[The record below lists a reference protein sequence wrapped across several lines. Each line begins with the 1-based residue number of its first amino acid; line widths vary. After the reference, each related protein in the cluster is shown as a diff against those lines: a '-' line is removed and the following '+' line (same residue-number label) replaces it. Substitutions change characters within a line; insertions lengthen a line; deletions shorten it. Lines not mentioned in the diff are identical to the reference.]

1 MQQQPEKN
9 ENKTE
14 FKEDHAVLMSEVKR
28 FQVMKRNDDFDPK
41 DEEEDLRLT
50 DEELIAKYRAYSE
63 ELTRNVWLPRRYK
76 VVDGKEMTWQSDD
89 YTIISQL
96 NDEMHFNS
104 RIKGE
109 KDEEKRQEVLNKL
122 LDHYWSFVDYRREC
136 DYKRPKRLHCRISGK
151 KNRVVLTKIW

>member
-1 MQQQPEKN
+1 
-9 ENKTE
+9 
-14 FKEDHAVLMSEVKR
+14 MSDVKR
-28 FQVMKRNDDFDPK
+28 FQVMKRNDEFGPK

-76 VVDGKEMTWQSDD
+76 VVDGKEITWQSDD

-104 RIKGE
+104 RIKRE
-109 KDEEKRQEVLNKL
+109 KDDEKRQEVLNKL

-151 KNRVVLTKIW
+151 KNRVILTKIW

>member
-1 MQQQPEKN
+1 MQQQQEKSD
-9 ENKTE
+9 NKTE

-76 VVDGKEMTWQSDD
+76 VVDGKEITWQSDD
-89 YTIISQL
+89 YTILSREVKIPKEIDAL
-96 NDEMHFNS
+96 ND
-104 RIKGE
+104 
-109 KDEEKRQEVLNKL
+109 L
-122 LDHYWSFVDYRREC
+122 
-136 DYKRPKRLHCRISGK
+136 
-151 KNRVVLTKIW
+151 